1 MNGEIVKQTLIK
13 NWYLFVVLAV
23 FLFTAFFQLLAPGED
38 ATANE
43 VAVVGAETA
52 RIERTAPAA
61 PPRNLVAEN
70 RAKTREEAMAK
81 IRENEAALAVRP
93 EPEIA
98 AAYVN
103 GIGNM
108 YFQRLQDYSAAATH
122 YERVLSDYPDAP
134 MKYQTFVQLVQCYEK
149 LNDQDKRKDTL
160 RRMMDAYPADSQQ
173 YTYAHLELY
182 GEMPAAAI
190 PSASENNEGEI
201 ADAIAVAATTEVI
214 EDSSASQ

>member
-1 MNGEIVKQTLIK
+1 MSGEIVKQTLVK
-13 NWYLFVVLAV
+13 NWYLFVVLAA
-23 FLFTAFFQLLAPGED
+23 FLLTALYRVSAPGD
-38 ATANE
+38 DSAVNE
-43 VAVVGAETA
+43 VSLAGAETA
-52 RIERTAPAA
+52 RIQRSAPAA
-61 PPRNLVAEN
+61 APRDLVTEN

-81 IRENEAALAVRP
+81 IRENEAALAVHP

-149 LNDQDKRKDTL
+149 LNDQDKRRDTL

-190 PSASENNEGEI
+190 PSTSENNEDEI

-214 EDSSASQ
+214 EDNSSSQ